1 MKDFLKFLLKSH
13 FFMLFLV
20 LESIS
25 IFLVVRNTENANLFI
40 SSANSVSGFFQ
51 NKVSSINNYF
61 SLKEQNDFL
70 KAENEHLKNYISVLK
85 ENDIRISKEIEKTGY
100 FYQSAIVVKNSV
112 YKPYNII
119 TLNKGSI
126 DGIRDD
132 MAVLS
137 DKGII
142 GTVAVTG
149 KNYCTVVSMLNSKL
163 GISAKIERTDYFGSL
178 RWDEKDYKYSF
189 LYDIPDHSSLYIGDK
204 VVTSGYSAVFPEGLT
219 IGTVAEFE
227 KEKKSSFYKIKV
239 KLSQDFKK
247 LKHVYIVDY
256 FGKDERLQIEDST
269 IIKFRF

>member
-13 FFMLFLV
+13 FFMMFLV

-25 IFLVVRNTENANLFI
+25 IFLAVRDTENANVFI
-40 SSANSVSGFFQ
+40 SSANNISGFFQ
-51 NKVSSINNYF
+51 NKISSVKNYF
-61 SLKEQNDFL
+61 SLREQNDFL
-70 KAENEHLKNYISVLK
+70 KVENEHLKNYISVLK
-85 ENDIRISKEIEKTGY
+85 KNELKISKEIEKTGH

-112 YKPYNII
+112 YKPHNII
-119 TLNKGSI
+119 TLNKGKD
-126 DGIRDD
+126 DGIRED

-137 DKGII
+137 DLGII
-142 GTVAVTG
+142 GTVAVVG
-149 KNYCTVVSMLNSKL
+149 ENYCTVISLLNSKL

-178 RWDEKDYKYSF
+178 KWDKKDYRYSI

-239 KLSQDFKK
+239 KLSQDFKR

-256 FGKDERLQIEDST
+256 LGKDERLQLEDST
-269 IIKFRF
+269 ILKFQF